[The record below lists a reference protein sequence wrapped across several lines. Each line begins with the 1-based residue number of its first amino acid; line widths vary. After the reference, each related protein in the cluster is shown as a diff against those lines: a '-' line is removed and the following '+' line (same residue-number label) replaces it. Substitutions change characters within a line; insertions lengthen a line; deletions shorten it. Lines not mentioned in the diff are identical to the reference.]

1 MTNTTFTTMIARIAL
16 PVVIGGA
23 ALGMAGVASA
33 QTGPFGP
40 GYQYAPTT
48 TAEPAHRCP
57 QQPPRRGPRR
67 GNGPR
72 LPPLTSPQQRPLP
85 TWGGASPIAQ

>member
-1 MTNTTFTTMIARIAL
+1 MKNTTFTTMIARIAL

-33 QTGPFGP
+33 QTEPIGP

-48 TAEPAHRCP
+48 IAEPAPGAPSSHHGVARVEEMVPGYHR
-57 QQPPRRGPRR
+57 
-67 GNGPR
+67 
-72 LPPLTSPQQRPLP
+72 
-85 TWGGASPIAQ
+85 

>member
-1 MTNTTFTTMIARIAL
+1 MKNTTFTTMIARIAL

-33 QTGPFGP
+33 QTGPIGP

-48 TAEPAHRCP
+48 TATPAP
-57 QQPPRRGPRR
+57 QA
-67 GNGPR
+67 
-72 LPPLTSPQQRPLP
+72 P
-85 TWGGASPIAQ
+85 TTHHGVGRVEELVPGYTR

>member
-33 QTGPFGP
+33 QTEPVGP

-48 TAEPAHRCP
+48 TAEPAAGAPSSHHGVGRVEELVPGYHR
-57 QQPPRRGPRR
+57 
-67 GNGPR
+67 
-72 LPPLTSPQQRPLP
+72 
-85 TWGGASPIAQ
+85 

>member
-23 ALGMAGVASA
+23 ALGMAGVANA
-33 QTGPFGP
+33 QTEPVGP

-48 TAEPAHRCP
+48 TAQPAADAPSSHHGVGRVEELVPGYHR
-57 QQPPRRGPRR
+57 
-67 GNGPR
+67 
-72 LPPLTSPQQRPLP
+72 
-85 TWGGASPIAQ
+85 

>member
-23 ALGMAGVASA
+23 ALGMAGVANA
-33 QTGPFGP
+33 QTEPVGP

-48 TAEPAHRCP
+48 TAQPAPGAPSTHHGVARVEELVPGYHR
-57 QQPPRRGPRR
+57 
-67 GNGPR
+67 
-72 LPPLTSPQQRPLP
+72 
-85 TWGGASPIAQ
+85 